1 MTVPSPDPALSANT
15 ASNAA
20 RTVPFGARD
29 VDAREKPAL
38 VRGVF
43 DAVAGRYDLMND
55 LMSGGAHR
63 IWKDIVIAKANPRP
77 GELLLDVAG
86 GTGDL
91 ALRWL
96 KLGAR
101 AAKRRGGPAP
111 RAIVA
116 DINADMLAAGRKRRG
131 AEHALWAQIDA
142 EALPFPDR
150 SIDCVTIGFGIRNVT
165 DRAAALSE
173 ARRVLRP
180 GGRFLC
186 LEMSHPTTAAL
197 DRLYRL
203 YSGRIIPALGRAA
216 AGTAEPY
223 RYFVESIRRF
233 PDQEVLAAELRA
245 AGFGN
250 VSYMNFGGGV
260 AALHTGWAL

>member
-1 MTVPSPDPALSANT
+1 MTRPPFEEQPETPPGGFVS
-15 ASNAA
+15 
-20 RTVPFGARD
+20 FGARD
-29 VDAREKPAL
+29 VPPGEKPAL

-63 IWKDIVIAKANPRP
+63 VWKDIVIARANPQP

-91 ALRWL
+91 GLRWMRA
-96 KLGAR
+96 GAKTS
-101 AAKRRGGPAP
+101 ARRGGPPAS
-111 RAIVA
+111 AVVS
-116 DINADMLAAGRKRRG
+116 DINADMLTAGRARRG
-131 AEHALWAQIDA
+131 ARDVMWLQADA
-142 EALPFPDR
+142 EKLPFADA
-150 SIDCVTIGFGIRNVT
+150 SADCVTIGFGIRNIT
-165 DRAAALSE
+165 GRAAALAE
-173 ARRVLRP
+173 MRRVLRP

-197 DRLYRL
+197 EALYRRF
-203 YSGRIIPALGRAA
+203 SDHVIPALGKMA
-216 AGTAEPY
+216 AGTSEPY

-233 PDQEVLAAELRA
+233 PDQQTLAGEMRA
-245 AGFGN
+245 AGFAR
-250 VSYMNFGGGV
+250 VAFTNFGGGV